1 MPTTP
6 TSALTWPRPA
16 DTHPSTAPCP
26 ARDPA
31 GGSLLAFAT
40 GYVYRVGISSGHP
53 AAVPRGTALCRR
65 LVGGGLLDLLTI
77 AGLAAGLRE
86 RLAEPARPRPLRL

>member
-6 TSALTWPRPA
+6 ISALTWPRPT
-16 DTHPSTAPCP
+16 DTHPSTPPCT

-40 GYVYRVGISSGHP
+40 GYVYRVGISSGVATRLP
-53 AAVPRGTALCRR
+53 FPEGRPYAAAWQ
-65 LVGGGLLDLLTI
+65 
-77 AGLAAGLRE
+77 
-86 RLAEPARPRPLRL
+86 AEACWTC

>member
-6 TSALTWPRPA
+6 ISALTWPRPT

-26 ARDPA
+26 ARDA
-31 GGSLLAFAT
+31 VGGSLLAFAT
-40 GYVYRVGISSGHP
+40 GYVYRRRDLIWRGHP

-65 LVGGGLLDLLTI
+65 LAGGGLLDLLTI

-86 RLAEPARPRPLRL
+86 RLAEPARPRP